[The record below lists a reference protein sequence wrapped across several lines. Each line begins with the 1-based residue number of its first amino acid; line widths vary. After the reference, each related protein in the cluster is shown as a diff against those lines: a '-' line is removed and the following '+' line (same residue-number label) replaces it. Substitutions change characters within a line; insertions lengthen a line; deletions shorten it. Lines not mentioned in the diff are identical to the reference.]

1 MMWLS
6 YWISSWT
13 DILVGF
19 ISVTT
24 FCIYRPGW
32 DIDFRFWSA
41 KKIIDE
47 RIKLANKN
55 GRP

>member
-1 MMWLS
+1 MWLS
-6 YWISSWT
+6 YWISSWA